1 MSMLESVEN
10 TERAYTLWIKS
21 EQSQAEFR
29 RRAPSEGRISL
40 TNTVGLNSIRYADDF
55 ACHFPSTSRK

>member
-1 MSMLESVEN
+1 MSMLKSVE
-10 TERAYTLWIKS
+10 TAERVRIMWIKS

-29 RRAPSEGRISL
+29 YCTPSESRISV